1 MTSFSYQSPDKL
13 KCCFAFDQTK
23 GAEKILLFDALF
35 LLSPLRMVFAWW
47 TITNRSKIHIC
58 CKFRLMTFWFYA
70 LILLLL
76 AVGHTVTNILY
87 GLQEELLIVF
97 ATTDIV
103 LYMVI
108 LATDY
113 HFCMVL
119 KQYA

>member
-1 MTSFSYQSPDKL
+1 
-13 KCCFAFDQTK
+13 
-23 GAEKILLFDALF
+23 
-35 LLSPLRMVFAWW
+35 
-47 TITNRSKIHIC
+47 
-58 CKFRLMTFWFYA
+58 MTFWFYA
-70 LILLLL
+70 LLLLLL

-119 KQYA
+119 K